1 MIAPEKRGI
10 LCGMEA
16 IVREIDAG
24 RLAPVFD
31 IPESM
36 RNGRVEVTVRPVIE
50 EKTDWTVAEKIE
62 LFRKKHN
69 RGTFAGHLESGV
81 SQGLAFGFDARK
93 VIDGTETEE
102 ERQARYRMEKQTWGE
117 LARGEEA

>member
-1 MIAPEKRGI
+1 
-10 LCGMEA
+10 
-16 IVREIDAG
+16 VREIDAG

-36 RNGRVEVTVRPVIE
+36 RNGHVEVTIRPIG

-62 LFRKKHN
+62 MFRKKHN
-69 RGTFAGHLESGV
+69 RGTFADHLESGV

-102 ERQARYRMEKQTWGE
+102 ERQAWGE